1 MSKNNDDNTSGSFLD
16 PFGKATGA
24 EQFFKH
30 NQLEE
35 LQAIVRA
42 SINQKALASITGPP
56 GVGKTTAIRSVTDE
70 LPGHKYS
77 VVYLGQDQ
85 NGTNLL
91 RRFATSF
98 GVQPK
103 HHRQHLAMQISQ
115 WLLDN
120 LSGGGKEIALVVDEA
135 HLLEDSTL
143 EELRLMTN
151 ADYDRQSPLTLILTG
166 QPALRHR
173 LKAPHFEALRQRL
186 RYRYCLEGLDQD
198 ETIRYIQLRLCAAG
212 LSPDLFAN
220 EALLRVFQISEGV
233 LRRINNLCSLVL
245 LKAKSKK
252 RTMIDTAFVQEIA
265 ELD

>member
-1 MSKNNDDNTSGSFLD
+1 MSKNNGDNTGGSFLD
-16 PFGKATGA
+16 PFGKSTGI

-35 LQAIVRA
+35 LQAIVIA
-42 SINQKALASITGPP
+42 SINQKVLASITGPP
-56 GVGKTTAIRSVTDE
+56 GVGKTTAVRSVTDE

-91 RRFATSF
+91 RRFAAAL

-103 HHRQHLAMQISQ
+103 HHRPHLCMQISH

-120 LSGGGKEIALVVDEA
+120 LSSGGKEIVLVVDEA
-135 HLLEDSTL
+135 HLLEDTTL

-166 QPALRHR
+166 QPSLRHR
-173 LKAPHFEALRQRL
+173 LKAPSFEALRQRL

-198 ETIRYIQLRLCAAG
+198 ETIRYIQLRLTAAG
-212 LSPDLFAN
+212 LSPDFFAN
-220 EALLRVFQISEGV
+220 DALLVVFQVSEGV

-245 LKAKSKK
+245 LKAKTSK
-252 RTMIDTAFVQEIA
+252 RTMVDAAFVKEIA

>member
-1 MSKNNDDNTSGSFLD
+1 MSKNNDDNTNGSFLD
-16 PFGKATGA
+16 PFGKSTGA

-35 LQAIVRA
+35 LQAIVRV
-42 SINQKALASITGPP
+42 SIKQKVLASITGPP
-56 GVGKTTAIRSVTDE
+56 GVGKTTAVRSVTDE
-70 LPGHKYS
+70 LPGHKYC

-91 RRFATSF
+91 RRFAASL

-103 HHRQHLAMQISQ
+103 HHRPNLAMQISQ

-120 LSGGGKEIALVVDEA
+120 LSSGGKEIVLAVDEA

-151 ADYDRQSPLTLILTG
+151 ADYDRQSPLTVILMG
-166 QPALRHR
+166 QPTLRHR
-173 LKAPHFEALRQRL
+173 LKSPNFDALRQRL

-198 ETIRYIQLRLCAAG
+198 ETINYIQLRLTAAG
-212 LSPDLFAN
+212 LSPEVFTP
-220 EALLRVFQISEGV
+220 EALLVVFQVSEGV

-245 LKAKSKK
+245 LKAKARK
-252 RTMIDTAFVQEIA
+252 RAMVDAVFVKEIS

>member
-1 MSKNNDDNTSGSFLD
+1 MSKNNDDNTGGSFID
-16 PFGKATGA
+16 PFAKNTGA

-30 NQLEE
+30 TQLEE
-35 LQAIVRA
+35 LQSIVKA
-42 SINQKALASITGPP
+42 TVNQKVLAAILGPP
-56 GVGKTTAIRSVTDE
+56 GVGKTTAVRSVTDE
-70 LPGHKYS
+70 LPTHKYS

-91 RRFATSF
+91 RRFAVLL

-103 HHRQHLAMQISQ
+103 HHRQHLSMQISQ

-120 LSGGGKEIALVVDEA
+120 LSSGGKEIVVVADEA

-151 ADYDRQSPLTLILTG
+151 ADYDRQSPLTLILMG

-173 LKAPHFEALRQRL
+173 LKAPSLDALRQRL
-186 RYRYCLEGLDQD
+186 RYSYSLEGLDQD
-198 ETIRYIQLRLCAAG
+198 ETIRYIQVRMSAAG
-212 LSPDLFAN
+212 LSPDLFEK
-220 EALLRVFQISEGV
+220 EALFLVFQITEGV

-252 RTMIDTAFVQEIA
+252 RATVDQAFVHEIA
-265 ELD
+265 ELN

>member
-1 MSKNNDDNTSGSFLD
+1 MSKNNDGTGNGTIVD
-16 PFGKATGA
+16 PFGKSTGA

-35 LQAIVRA
+35 LQTIVRA
-42 SINQKALASITGPP
+42 SINQKVMASITGPP
-56 GVGKTTAIRSVTDE
+56 GVGKTTAVRSVTDE
-70 LPGHKYS
+70 LPAHKYS

-91 RRFATSF
+91 RRFATSI
-98 GVQPK
+98 GVRPK
-103 HHRQHLAMQISQ
+103 HQRPGLAMQISQ

-120 LSGGGKEIALVVDEA
+120 LSGGGKEITLIVDEA

-151 ADYDRQSPLTLILTG
+151 ADYDRQSPLTLILMG
-166 QPALRHR
+166 QPALRQR
-173 LKAPHFEALRQRL
+173 LRAPNFEALRQRL
-186 RYRYCLEGLDQD
+186 RYKYCLEGLDQE
-198 ETIRYIQLRLCAAG
+198 ETIRYIQQRLTAAG
-212 LSPDLFAN
+212 LSSELFAH
-220 EALLRVFQISEGV
+220 EALLLIFQISEGV

-252 RTMIDTAFVQEIA
+252 RSTIDAAFVSEIVDQE
-265 ELD
+265 

>member
-1 MSKNNDDNTSGSFLD
+1 MSKKNDDLGNGSFLD
-16 PFGKATGA
+16 PFGKSTGT

-35 LQAIVRA
+35 LQTIIRA
-42 SINQKALASITGPP
+42 SINQKVVASITGPP
-56 GVGKTTAIRSVTDE
+56 GVGKTTAVRSVTDE
-70 LPGHKYS
+70 LPAHKYS

-91 RRFATSF
+91 KRFAALL

-103 HHRQHLAMQISQ
+103 HHRNNLAMQVSQ

-120 LSGGGKEIALVVDEA
+120 LSGGGKEIVLIVDEA

-151 ADYDRQSPLTLILTG
+151 ADYDRQSPLTLVLLG

-173 LKAPHFEALRQRL
+173 LKAPNFEALRQRL
-186 RYRYCLEGLDQD
+186 RYKYCLEGLDQD
-198 ETIRYIQLRLCAAG
+198 ETSRYIQQRLSGAG
-212 LSPDLFAN
+212 LSPELFAN
-220 EALLRVFQISEGV
+220 EALLLIFQISEGI
-233 LRRINNLCSLVL
+233 LRRINNLCSLAL
-245 LKAKSKK
+245 LKAKAKK
-252 RTMIDTAFVQEIA
+252 RSTIDAAFVSEIA